1 MSVKYHENG
10 ELSHGRKEKS
20 CDSYFASRCAC
31 ERNTFFF
38 VHDEKG
44 GFYMQFLL
52 EVKNIPSLVKESM
65 KEVRRVSSLCGSALL
80 SALNTVVGQFTI
92 VVSSFLE
99 ISFTSIVAGI
109 SGFYYGPVLSGI
121 AGGIVDILKFL
132 IHPTGPFFPGFTLN
146 EIVLGFI
153 YGTFFYKKEI
163 TLKRVIIARITVT
176 FVVNL
181 IMTSLWLSML
191 YGKTFWAYLGIRVAK
206 NIVMLPFDIAILY
219 TVLKIAEKN
228 PAIKK
233 R

>member
-10 ELSHGRKEKS
+10 ELSHGRKEQS

-31 ERNTFFF
+31 KRYTSFF

-44 GFYMQFLL
+44 GFYMQILL
-52 EVKNIPSLVKESM
+52 EFKKVPSLIKEST
-65 KEVRRVSSLCGSALL
+65 KEVKRVTSLCGCALL

-99 ISFTSIVAGI
+99 ISFTSVVAGI

-121 AGGIVDILKFL
+121 AGGCVDILKFL

-163 TLKRVIIARITVT
+163 TLKRVIIARVSVT
-176 FVVNL
+176 LIVNL
-181 IMTSLWLSML
+181 LMTSLWLSMM
-191 YGKTFWAYLGIRVAK
+191 YGKTFWAYLGIRLAK
-206 NIVMLPFDIAILY
+206 NILMLPIDIAILY
-219 TVLKIAEKN
+219 SVLKFAEKN